1 MRQRIAGTAGQPRAS
16 PTVRRARSQLT
27 SEGTLHL
34 SRSGPTKSDRRGRPA
49 ARARRAGGARRSRRC
64 RSPRSPLRR
73 QARDRRGARPFRRD
87 RLRGTALAL
96 SIVGDTPARCTRRFR
111 PPNSSVRR
119 TSACIDARDPRST
132 DCAFGL
138 GCQAAGILE
147 RSLVDVGEEKP
158 VVAEPFDAG
167 PAHAASG
174 ARDDGH
180 AQWSSS
186 RSGLTSRSCLGIPL
200 SAGRLDLKTLDLFCK
215 EVVSWPG

>member
-16 PTVRRARSQLT
+16 PTRTPCPVPADIRGHAP
-27 SEGTLHL
+27 L

-64 RSPRSPLRR
+64 RSPRSPLDDRQETVEEHGRSGEIDFEDPRR
-73 QARDRRGARPFRRD
+73 AVHRRGHAGEVHQAVQAPQLLGLPHERVDRR
-87 RLRGTALAL
+87 
-96 SIVGDTPARCTRRFR
+96 
-111 PPNSSVRR
+111 
-119 TSACIDARDPRST
+119 PRSEIHH
-132 DCAFGL
+132 CAFGL